1 MNELF
6 TGKRRYAMLL
16 VVVFALTG
24 IVENY
29 LVSIGYGTLAT
40 GVFIIGYGHVVIG
53 AWYVWLR
60 PVKFTGGVGDT
71 GNIWDSDD
79 DSDDQPEK
87 TPTSTEE

>member
-6 TGKRRYAMLL
+6 TGKRRYAVLL
-16 VVVFALTG
+16 VVVFVLTG

-40 GVFIIGYGHVVIG
+40 IVFILGYGHVVIG
-53 AWYVWLR
+53 AWYIWLR
-60 PVKFTGGVGDT
+60 PLEMTGPVGDA

-79 DSDDQPEK
+79 DSDNQPEK

>member
-1 MNELF
+1 MNELL
-6 TGKRRYAMLL
+6 TGKRRYAVLL

-29 LVSIGYGTLAT
+29 LVSIGYETLAT
-40 GVFIIGYGHVVIG
+40 IVFIIGYGHVVIG

-60 PVKFTGGVGDT
+60 PVKFTGAVGD
-71 GNIWDSDD
+71 GEEIWDSDD
-79 DSDDQPEK
+79 DTDEQPEK